1 MTTNILVRVALSCYI
16 LLRIEKNEAKNTHSK
31 HETKPNTDPYQDE
44 YADRVKQQQWNTP
57 ANEHKHTQIEHKFN
71 QNKFKRHILT
81 THTHTHSEQIA
92 KGEGVHLNH

>member
-44 YADRVKQQQWNTP
+44 YADRVKQQQ
-57 ANEHKHTQIEHKFN
+57 
-71 QNKFKRHILT
+71 
-81 THTHTHSEQIA
+81 
-92 KGEGVHLNH
+92 